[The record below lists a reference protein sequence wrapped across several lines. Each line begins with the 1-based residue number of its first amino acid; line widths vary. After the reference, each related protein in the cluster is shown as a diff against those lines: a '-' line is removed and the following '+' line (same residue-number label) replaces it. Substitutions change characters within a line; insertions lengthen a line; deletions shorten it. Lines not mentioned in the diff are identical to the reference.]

1 MQKLTWAMA
10 LIVPFGLSACGDT
23 DVERALSGA
32 IAGAVVADATKN
44 DTVTGALVGAG
55 VGAFSDDIIDRLD

>member
-1 MQKLTWAMA
+1 MYKIKWALA
-10 LIVPFGLSACGDT
+10 LCAPLGLAACGDT

-32 IAGAVVADATKN
+32 VAGAVVADATQN

-55 VGAFSDDIIDRLD
+55 IGAFSDDVLDRLN